1 MGRRKSNLDNLTED
15 YNKFHSSLKDMGY
28 SQFERGIV
36 YSGLALGMFVPPAL
50 MRYSVFPETS
60 DNIDDLKYWALS
72 VTINVMSSAILRGFP
87 LAYSSGLGALG
98 GIGVAFP
105 LKKFRERKSEQN

>member
-1 MGRRKSNLDNLTED
+1 MGREESNLDNLTND
-15 YNKFHSSLKDMGY
+15 YNKFHNSLKEIGY

-50 MRYSVFPETS
+50 MRYGVFPETT
-60 DNIDDLKYWALS
+60 DNFDDLKYWALS
-72 VTINVMSSAILRGFP
+72 VTFNVMSSAIFRGFP

-98 GIGVAFP
+98 GICVAFP
-105 LKKFRERKSEQN
+105 LKKFRERNKN

>member
-1 MGRRKSNLDNLTED
+1 MEREKSNLDNLTED
-15 YNKFHSSLKDMGY
+15 YNHFHNSLKNMGY

-50 MRYSVFPETS
+50 TRYCIFPETS
-60 DNIDDLKYWALS
+60 DNINDMKYWVLS
-72 VTINVMSSAILRGFP
+72 VTLNVMSSAIFRGFP

-98 GIGVAFP
+98 GIGIAFP
-105 LKKFRERKSEQN
+105 LKKIRERNKSQN

>member
-1 MGRRKSNLDNLTED
+1 MVGKNSNLDNLIED
-15 YNKFHSSLKDMGY
+15 YDKFHNSLKNLGY

-36 YSGLALGMFVPPAL
+36 YSGLAMGMFVPPAL
-50 MRYSVFPETS
+50 MRYSVFPDAS
-60 DNIDDLKYWALS
+60 DNFDDLKYWVFS

-105 LKKFRERKSEQN
+105 LKKFRERKT

>member
-1 MGRRKSNLDNLTED
+1 MEGKKSNLDNLTED
-15 YNKFHSSLKDMGY
+15 YNKFHNSLKDMGY
-28 SQFERGIV
+28 SQIERGIV

-50 MRYSVFPETS
+50 TRYGIFPETS
-60 DNIDDLKYWALS
+60 DNLEDLKYWAFS

-87 LAYSSGLGALG
+87 LAYSAGLGALG

-105 LKKFRERKSEQN
+105 LKKFRERNKEQN